1 MLSLSRAGNFRMVD
15 IRINA
20 LTLNLFLKILEPVVS
35 VFEIVYNPSFSNFIW
50 TNFKLTVAKCTMYTV
65 KPVITNTSKEF
76 IKCRILHFLIME
88 CCRYLVFYLNDYM
101 ELFKTVPAYSW
112 LFIYFRKYW
121 NLRNIQWNP

>member
-50 TNFKLTVAKCTMYTV
+50 TNFKLTVAKCTMYSLPVLLVSVALGLQVPNSV
-65 KPVITNTSKEF
+65 KNVALPPNSF
-76 IKCRILHFLIME
+76 AL
-88 CCRYLVFYLNDYM
+88 
-101 ELFKTVPAYSW
+101 
-112 LFIYFRKYW
+112 
-121 NLRNIQWNP
+121 